1 MKRFLLIL
9 VAVAALLAGVSCS
22 VTRKI
27 PEESYLVQKVTVE
40 TDKSTPR
47 KERIPASELKK
58 YIRQFPNKRFLG
70 LNFYAWI
77 YEQAD
82 PKKDNWWNNFKRRM
96 GEEPVLL
103 DVTQT
108 QQSARNLK
116 SLMDYRGFFSSDVD
130 YQIDT
135 TSRKKRAMI
144 TYRVVQREPY
154 RINSISYDFRDRFL
168 EQILLPDT
176 TRTMLHVGDVFDMG
190 VLDAERQRITSYL
203 QARGYYDFTVNNI
216 EYLADTLKGGNR
228 VDLTMIVKQHLVGYD
243 EQGDPILRNNTVY
256 RIGQINIFPN
266 YDPTEAIK
274 PDYQQGLDTI
284 YYRGLNVIYHKDN
297 KRPNIRPAVLRQV
310 VPLYPNYVYNVHRVD
325 QTYSQLMSMGYY
337 KSASVLFTEQVDTL
351 QEESYVT
358 YIGDRSVD
366 SLQQTPEGYL
376 QCDIQGIPALRQGY
390 KIELEGSTTSSFYGL
405 RATAGYQNRN
415 IFRGAEALDIS
426 FTIGYEYMK
435 GEQARV
441 RNAKE
446 FGVNIGLQF
455 PRFVLPF
462 RTQRWQSVYQPKTRL
477 EFGINYQDRPYYRRT
492 LSSLNWTYTWN
503 NRRFSSFSFR
513 PIDINVVDMGY
524 LDQQFM
530 DQLQNEYLINS
541 YKSQFI
547 SGLSFGYVYNNQR
560 RNLGGNA
567 TVLRFNFE
575 TAGNLIDGLEHL
587 FSKPVSGE
595 DYYQIFGLRYSQ
607 YFRAD
612 LSVSHKVM
620 LGEVSA
626 LVGRIYGGF
635 GMAYGNSVSIPFDRL
650 FYAGGANSMRGWAP
664 RTLGPGSAPER
675 TNAAYPAQLGDMK
688 LEANLEFRFPI
699 WGMFHGAVFAD
710 VGNIWYADRKTAGS
724 PDEIFH
730 FDTFYKQ
737 LGFDGGIG
745 LRVDIKFVVLRLDW
759 GIQLHNPN
767 APAGQRWIQKF
778 NWNNTALNFGVGYP
792 F

>member
-1 MKRFLLIL
+1 M
-9 VAVAALLAGVSCS
+9 
-22 VTRKI
+22 
-27 PEESYLVQKVTVE
+27 QKVTIE

-58 YIRQFPNKRFLG
+58 YIRQFPNKRLLG

-103 DVTQT
+103 DVAQT

-135 TSRKKRAMI
+135 ISRKKRAMI
-144 TYRVVQREPY
+144 TYSVVQRKPY

-176 TRTMLHVGDVFDMG
+176 TRTLLHVGEVFDLG
-190 VLDAERQRITSYL
+190 VLDAERQRIASYL

-216 EYLADTLKGGNR
+216 EYLADTLGGNDR
-228 VDLTMIVKQHLVGYD
+228 VDLTMIIKQHLVGYD

-266 YDPTEAIK
+266 YDPTEAIN
-274 PDYQQGLDTI
+274 PDYREGLDTI

-297 KRPNIRPAVLRQV
+297 KRPNIRPSVLRQV

-325 QTYSQLMSMGYY
+325 QTYNQIMSMGYY
-337 KSASVLFTEQVDTL
+337 KSANVIFTEQVDTL
-351 QEESYVT
+351 QEASYVT

-426 FTIGYEYMK
+426 FTVGYEYMK
-435 GEQARV
+435 AEQARV

-446 FGVNIGLQF
+446 FGVTVGLQF

-462 RTQRWQSVYQPKTRL
+462 RMQRWQSIYQPKTRL

-492 LSSLNWTYTWN
+492 LSSLSWTYTWN
-503 NRRFSSFSFR
+503 NRRYSSFSFR
-513 PIDINVVDMGY
+513 PIDINVIDMGY

-541 YKSQFI
+541 YRSQFI

-587 FSKPVSGE
+587 FSKPVAGE

-612 LSVSHKVM
+612 LSISHKVM

-626 LVGRIYGGF
+626 LVGRLYGGY

-664 RTLGPGSAPER
+664 RTLGPGSAPEV
-675 TNAAYPAQLGDMK
+675 TNAAYPSQLGDMK

-699 WGMFHGAVFAD
+699 WGMFHGAAFVD

-724 PDEIFH
+724 PDEVFH

-767 APAGQRWIQKF
+767 APVGQRWIQKF
-778 NWNNTALNFGVGYP
+778 RWKNTALNFGVGYP